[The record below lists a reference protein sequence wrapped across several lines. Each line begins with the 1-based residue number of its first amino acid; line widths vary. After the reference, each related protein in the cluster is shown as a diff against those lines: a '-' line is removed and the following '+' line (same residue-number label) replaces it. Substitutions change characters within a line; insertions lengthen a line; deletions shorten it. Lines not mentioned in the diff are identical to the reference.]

1 VKKRIIWLA
10 VSLLMALS
18 LVIASCGQ
26 AAVEEKEEEEE
37 EEGQVVITKEEVEE
51 EEEGEVIQPS
61 TEGPSYGGT
70 FAKAYGMDI
79 TGFDEIYGFH
89 ANPTTTIHLTNE
101 ELLTG
106 DWARGK
112 AGTGELA
119 WDMGGNDIWEYKKGS
134 LAESWDFS
142 EPGVL
147 VFHIR
152 QGVHWALNPDTEAS
166 QLVNGR
172 ELTADDVVFTLTM
185 YRDNLRSYI
194 HMQPGLSTVEISALD
209 KYTVVIKVDPA
220 YVPAARMRY
229 ADFASIVPR
238 EVVEKYG
245 DMNDW
250 RRSVGTGPFMLVDH
264 VPGSLLTFKRN
275 PDYWDTD
282 PVGPGKGNQLPYL
295 ETVKYMIIP
304 DSSTIQAAFRT
315 GRIDVGAA
323 TWETFPDF
331 WEQTD
336 GKIKYSTSIFDG
348 GFNTHFDIKNPPFS
362 DVKCRRAMMMAI
374 DWKAL
379 AEDLFGGEGV
389 EINTWPVTY
398 NSAYKALFLSLDDPE
413 CPASVKELYT
423 YNPEKAQQL
432 LTEAGYPNGFKVK
445 VLCQSTSAQIDYFS
459 VLLDD
464 FAKVGVELEIEP
476 LETGAWTN
484 LYQGKKWYGTYQ
496 LCYSSMGGL
505 STALMLTNFWGKGWA
520 NATDVTDPYIGEKY
534 DEIQETLVDEGQA
547 AAMAIHKELMKY
559 VLDQAWAIPY
569 PKAPGYNMWWPWL
582 QNYHGEFSIG
592 NWNEGNWVKWVW
604 IDEALKKSMGY

>member
-1 VKKRIIWLA
+1 MKKRIIWLA

-26 AAVEEKEEEEE
+26 AAVEEEEEEE
-37 EEGQVVITKEEVEE
+37 EERQVVITKEEVEE

-152 QGVHWALNPDTEAS
+152 QGIHWALNPDTEAS

-185 YRDNLRSYI
+185 YRDNPRSYI

-331 WEQTD
+331 W
-336 GKIKYSTSIFDG
+336 
-348 GFNTHFDIKNPPFS
+348 
-362 DVKCRRAMMMAI
+362 
-374 DWKAL
+374 
-379 AEDLFGGEGV
+379 
-389 EINTWPVTY
+389 
-398 NSAYKALFLSLDDPE
+398 
-413 CPASVKELYT
+413 
-423 YNPEKAQQL
+423 
-432 LTEAGYPNGFKVK
+432 
-445 VLCQSTSAQIDYFS
+445 
-459 VLLDD
+459 
-464 FAKVGVELEIEP
+464 
-476 LETGAWTN
+476 
-484 LYQGKKWYGTYQ
+484 
-496 LCYSSMGGL
+496 
-505 STALMLTNFWGKGWA
+505 
-520 NATDVTDPYIGEKY
+520 
-534 DEIQETLVDEGQA
+534 
-547 AAMAIHKELMKY
+547 
-559 VLDQAWAIPY
+559 
-569 PKAPGYNMWWPWL
+569 
-582 QNYHGEFSIG
+582 
-592 NWNEGNWVKWVW
+592 
-604 IDEALKKSMGY
+604 